1 MQMTGTLCPLTHPL
15 LFLLTS
21 YFPALLEFPL
31 FSVWRRINYLFK
43 WVKDLRE
50 AVVLHAA
57 SEALEGMEET
67 IQQRKTRVHTAAVG
81 STGGVFLVLYL
92 CSTAAWLVV
101 FVVHTSRTPSSS
113 KHVTVIPCLFGT
125 RQACLSTDS
134 DFLPLNNLLL
144 HGKKKK
150 KNNHWHIFS
159 NKN

>member
-1 MQMTGTLCPLTHPL
+1 M
-15 LFLLTS
+15 
-21 YFPALLEFPL
+21 
-31 FSVWRRINYLFK
+31 
-43 WVKDLRE
+43 
-50 AVVLHAA
+50 VLHAA

-150 KNNHWHIFS
+150 KIITGIYFQIKTRCFCICFS
-159 NKN
+159 QESAAVQACRVLLTC